1 MQFRETGS
9 YLNVLGFFLP
19 CLPDRRE
26 AVNTFRD
33 GVKLVQDR
41 GQGKQLS
48 LCIVYFNPAGQVLEI
63 LLVFEL
69 S

>member
-9 YLNVLGFFLP
+9 YLNVFPLLPSRQKRGSQRFL
-19 CLPDRRE
+19 RW
-26 AVNTFRD
+26 

-41 GQGKQLS
+41 GKDKQLS
-48 LCIVYFNPAGQVLEI
+48 LCIVYFNPASQVLEI
-63 LLVFEL
+63 LLAFEL